1 MITGGELAELV
12 ATRRWSSEA
21 AEKLLQVEKTPLL
34 LVDKGVLR
42 QQSEQLHC
50 ELPDATIHYA
60 LKSNSHRS
68 VAEFFGDLGIGFEIS
83 SEGELGLLLDL
94 GISPGNIVSS
104 NPLKA
109 QDFIRAAYSAGV
121 ALFAF
126 DSYSEIEKLS
136 KYAPGSG
143 VCVRLSVSNEGSEW
157 PLSGKF
163 GVETEQAVELLVQA
177 KERGLEPRGIAF
189 HVGSQCTCPDTWVKA
204 IEKSRVV
211 WESVESRGIALR
223 LLNIGGGFPIEYT
236 KSVPSASEIADAI
249 KAALRRI
256 FPDGVELIAEPGRA
270 LVGEAG
276 IIVASVIAKADR
288 DGKKW
293 VYLDVGVFNGL
304 METIGGIRYPVVTE
318 NRGMMSQHV
327 LAGPS
332 CDGFDVISPQVELPD
347 LEIGDR
353 VYIMSA
359 GAYTTAYASNF
370 NGFPVPETLLV

>member
-1 MITGGELAELV
+1 MITSGELADLV
-12 ATRRWSSEA
+12 AARHWSSGA

-42 QQSEQLHC
+42 QQYEQLHR

-60 LKSNSHRS
+60 LKANSHRN

-83 SEGELGLLLDL
+83 SEGELDLLLDL

-126 DSYSEIEKLS
+126 DSYAEIEKLS
-136 KYAPGSG
+136 RGAPGSG

-177 KERGLEPRGIAF
+177 REEGLEPEGIAF
-189 HVGSQCTCPDTWVKA
+189 HVGSQCTCPNTWVKA
-204 IEKSRVV
+204 IEKSRAV
-211 WESVESRGIALR
+211 WELVRGKGVVLR
-223 LLNIGGGFPIEYT
+223 LLNIGGGFPIEYM
-236 KSVPSASEIADAI
+236 KSVPSGAEIA
-249 KAALRRI
+249 KAVKDALRRV
-256 FPDGVELIAEPGRA
+256 FPEGVELIVEPGRA

-288 DGKKW
+288 DGEKW

-304 METIGGIRYPVVTE
+304 METIGGIRYPVMTE
-318 NRGMMSQHV
+318 NRGTMSRCV

-332 CDGFDVISPQVELPD
+332 CDGFDVISPQVDLPD